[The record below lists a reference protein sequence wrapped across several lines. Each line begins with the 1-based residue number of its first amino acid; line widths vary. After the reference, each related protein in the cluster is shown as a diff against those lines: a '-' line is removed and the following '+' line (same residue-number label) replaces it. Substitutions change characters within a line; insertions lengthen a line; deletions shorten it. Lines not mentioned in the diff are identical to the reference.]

1 MKKREKKAN
10 NRPGRGENGNFLG
23 AAESRTLPGSSA
35 PSRSR
40 TFRSRPFP
48 APAALPRLYPDGI
61 HMEFPASGGSEPP
74 LLGLFQLFPLFP
86 LNCSRL
92 FGVLGVLF
100 FVSSPLSQP
109 NLIYFGAD
117 PVFPGASRSEPPPL
131 PFGFLGSPLPLP
143 FFNLIYDFLSFISSF
158 YHFIFKVI
166 IVGGVF
172 LERPEE
178 IPVGKTLEGRE
189 KPRQE
194 RPNPP
199 GSRNGS
205 SC

>member
-131 PFGFLGSPLPLP
+131 PFGFL
-143 FFNLIYDFLSFISSF
+143 YQYF
-158 YHFIFKVI
+158 YN
-166 IVGGVF
+166 IVRLAAKSALKENAELGAD
-172 LERPEE
+172 LTNRTQNR
-178 IPVGKTLEGRE
+178 K
-189 KPRQE
+189 
-194 RPNPP
+194 
-199 GSRNGS
+199 
-205 SC
+205 